1 MARRPYLLL
10 ALGSLLLAGT
20 SARASVDK
28 LLPRPQY
35 VETLRGRCSISRL
48 KPEGRY
54 LQDEIKGLLRKHGYS
69 ADAHGSTFIR
79 TTIVPSIP
87 KIFFNKDEAYR
98 LRITPS
104 GISIDSPDIVGLYRG
119 LQTLEQLILSA
130 DRKGELEACDI
141 IDWPAFRMRGL
152 MLGLGD
158 TFVPMDELKK
168 QIRLLSQ
175 YKVNALHL
183 HLTDREAWR
192 LGSQRYPQLTDPK
205 YTALLPG
212 KYYSPAD
219 LEELARLCQE
229 HRITLI
235 PELDLAGA
243 SGLFSRAMGF
253 EMHSPQGKRILKE
266 LLTELSERLDL
277 PYIHLVTNEA
287 SPKDPRFTSE
297 LVAHVESLGRKAI
310 VWDPAAQFGEKAVDL
325 LHLSSAKGLST
336 YAQPAT
342 EARLRAFEA
351 SAPSADLEML
361 YSRRI
366 LGLSSSAS
374 SQRGAILCVWG
385 DRPAEAPRA
394 VKADSGLYPH
404 MLALAERAWLGGGS
418 GYFSASTS
426 AGLPE
431 VSAKT
436 REAFVDF
443 ERRLLWHKARIFVSE
458 PFSYVAQAQ
467 GSKATTP
474 STTAVATVPK
484 RPETKGSTALR

>member
-35 VETLRGRCSISRL
+35 VETLRGKCSISRL

-130 DRKGELEACDI
+130 DRKG
-141 IDWPAFRMRGL
+141 
-152 MLGLGD
+152 
-158 TFVPMDELKK
+158 
-168 QIRLLSQ
+168 LSQ

-243 SGLFSRAMGF
+243 SALFSRAMGF
-253 EMHSPQGKRILKE
+253 EMHSPQGKRVLKE
-266 LLTELSERLDL
+266 LLTELSERLDV
-277 PYIHLVTNEA
+277 PYIHLVTDEA
-287 SPKDPRFTSE
+287 SPKDPQFTSE

-310 VWDPAAQFGEKAVDL
+310 VWDPEAQFGEKAVDL

-443 ERRLLWHKARIFVSE
+443 ERRLLWHKARVFVSE

-467 GSKATTP
+467 GSKATAP